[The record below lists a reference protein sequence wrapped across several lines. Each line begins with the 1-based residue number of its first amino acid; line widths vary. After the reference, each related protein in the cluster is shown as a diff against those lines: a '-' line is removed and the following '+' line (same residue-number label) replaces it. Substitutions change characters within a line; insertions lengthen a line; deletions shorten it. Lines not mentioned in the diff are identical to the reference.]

1 MSRAVLCR
9 ESSGNGGKDRRD
21 RGEAMRVVGRIA
33 LPSHPPEGGFDHA
46 AVDSAGDRL
55 YIAHPSNDALEVVE
69 LQTRSHVRSIGGLRG
84 VAGVWVDPVTRL
96 LFTSNRGEDT
106 ASIFRL
112 EERRES
118 ELFRVPTGV
127 RPNGLAFDPE
137 RNTLLVAGV
146 GNPKV
151 PDAPPT
157 LTFVDSRDGRRL
169 DQFVAPGRTRWAL
182 YHRESDAFYVNI
194 ADPPSVVVV
203 RGDEVSVIA
212 RAISVAAKGPHGLEQ
227 DPSGRLLYCACD
239 EGLLLSLEPD
249 TSSSRVVARLA
260 GSPDVL
266 WLDRKR
272 SRLYCAVGEPGSID
286 VFDLNPARPSARV
299 PTAEGAHTL
308 TVDERRNEVHVFLPG
323 SHEDLVLG
331 D

>member
-1 MSRAVLCR
+1 MR
-9 ESSGNGGKDRRD
+9 EVS
-21 RGEAMRVVGRIA
+21 RIA
-33 LPSHPPEGGFDHA
+33 LPPHVSEGGFDHA
-46 AVDSAGDRL
+46 AVDSVGDRL
-55 YIAHPSNDALEVVE
+55 YVAHPSNDAVEVVDLE
-69 LQTRSHVRSIGGLRG
+69 TRSHVHSIRGLRG
-84 VAGVWVDPVTRL
+84 VAGVWVDSTTRL
-96 LFTSNRGEDT
+96 LFTSNRSEDT

-146 GNPKV
+146 GNPNV

-157 LTFVDSRDGRRL
+157 LTFVNSRNGRRL
-169 DQFVAPGRTRWAL
+169 SQVVAPGRTRWGL
-182 YHRESDAFYVNI
+182 YHRQSDSFYVNI

-203 RGDEVSVIA
+203 RGGEVSAIA

-227 DPSGRLLYCACD
+227 DPGGRLLYCACD
-239 EGLLLSLEPD
+239 EGRLLSLEPD
-249 TSSSRVVARLA
+249 NSTSRVVARLA

-272 SRLYCAVGEPGSID
+272 SHLYCAVGEPGSID
-286 VFDLNPARPSARV
+286 VFDLNPARSSARV